1 MNEKHINAFMKTA
14 KLFAECSTAERLK
27 VGCIAVK
34 DNKII
39 SISYNG
45 TPTGWNNDCEDENGI
60 T

>member
-1 MNEKHINAFMKTA
+1 MNVKHINAFMKTA

-39 SISYNG
+39 FSYY
-45 TPTGWNNDCEDENGI
+45 I
-60 T
+60 YLK